1 MKKSKILSAVLIS
14 ANVLSLAAPTIA
26 YAADQNSSSATTPAQ
41 STTVKKDE
49 KNATSEK
56 DTKQSSDLKENK
68 DSQDAKKETTVKTT
82 DQSTIKIEKNNH
94 DNKNDPDNPQNLK
107 EQTMVIRKVIAT
119 SEKDLSSDSLK
130 GINGAKF
137 VVYDVTDLM
146 NTIIKEKLKMDD
158 SDPTDKQIDKAIDKA
173 SDSESQDFD
182 DNATTESTDN
192 KGKST
197 DKSDSKQDESK
208 LPPVYK
214 SSKSSMDKGKSEDSQ
229 GKPSSQ
235 APTVDKD
242 KDKSQSSSSADSKK
256 QDSERKDEKSSS
268 QNSATDENS
277 KSDSKT
283 ESKSNSEKE
292 KDDSANDALVE
303 QVEEMRKDD
312 TLRKEI
318 ASRASKLDPKEM
330 KSFAEVTTEHD
341 SASKKDGVA
350 RVKIPID
357 GKYHAYYVVNT
368 STPKEAMAKNSDPIV
383 VITPISDDN
392 GKYSPEFTVYPKSE
406 AIPPTPTKPNTPQT
420 PTTNTPGS
428 KQPKQTQP
436 QPQQEQPQHVVTE
449 AKMYQTGHVTGFW
462 NNVVSLVKNL
472 FN

>member
-26 YAADQNSSSATTPAQ
+26 YAADQNSSSAATTAQ
-41 STTVKKDE
+41 STTD
-49 KNATSEK
+49 KNATGEKSTKQGSDSK
-56 DTKQSSDLKENK
+56 DTK
-68 DSQDAKKETTVKTT
+68 DSQDAKKESTVKTT

-94 DNKNDPDNPQNLK
+94 DNRDDPDNPQNLK
-107 EQTMVIRKVIAT
+107 EQTMIIRKVIAT

-137 VVYDVTDLM
+137 TVYDVTDLM

-173 SDSESQDFD
+173 SDSELQDFD
-182 DNATTESTDN
+182 DNATADTTNN
-192 KGKST
+192 KEKST
-197 DKSDSKQDESK
+197 DESNSKTDQSK
-208 LPPVYK
+208 IPPVYR
-214 SSKSSMDKGKSEDSQ
+214 SSKSSTDKAKSESSQ
-229 GKPSSQ
+229 GKASSQ

-242 KDKSQSSSSADSKK
+242 KDQSSSLANSKK
-256 QDSERKDEKSSS
+256 QDGKSTDKKSNS
-268 QNSATDENS
+268 QNSANTA
-277 KSDSKT
+277 KSDN
-283 ESKSNSEKE
+283 KSNSEEE

-318 ASRASKLDPKEM
+318 ANRAAKLDPKEM

-392 GKYSPEFTVYPKSE
+392 GKYSPEFTIYPKSE

-420 PTTNTPGS
+420 PTINTPGS
-428 KQPKQTQP
+428 KQPEQP
-436 QPQQEQPQHVVTE
+436 QAQQEQPQHVVTE
-449 AKMYQTGHVTGFW
+449 AKMYQTGRVTGFW